1 MTKPLESRMTTA
13 EYEKVASRGGEIRED
28 VNLESRTYEKNIKY
42 VQLANISSER
52 ERRDASGPW
61 PMANAISVRRQ
72 NKI

>member
-1 MTKPLESRMTTA
+1 MTKPLESRVATA
-13 EYEKVASRGGEIRED
+13 EYEQVASRGGEIRED
-28 VNLESRTYEKNIKY
+28 VNLESRTCEKWIKY

-72 NKI
+72 DKI